1 MIIYLELFW
10 VFFITN
16 MLGYGGGPAII
27 PLVQHEVVEVFGWLT
42 DIEFAEMLA
51 MGNALPGPIITKMAG
66 YIGLMQGGVLG
77 AVVAILATIMPS
89 LFMMLGLMGILMRY
103 RESPQVK
110 RLTIYVRPTVAVLLG
125 TIALQLFMTSF
136 QMMPPIH
143 MIIITVAGYLSLER
157 FKIHPAIVVA
167 CALAY
172 GGVFLG

>member
-1 MIIYLELFW
+1 MIYLELFW

-27 PLVQHEVVEVFGWLT
+27 PLVQFEVVEVFGWLT
-42 DIEFAEMLA
+42 DVEFAEMLA
-51 MGNALPGPIITKMAG
+51 MGNTLPGPIITKMAG
-66 YIGLMQGGVLG
+66 HIGFMQAGVLG
-77 AVVAILATIMPS
+77 ATAALIATIMPS

-125 TIALQLFMTSF
+125 TIALQLFISSS

-143 MIIITVAGYLSLER
+143 LIIITIAGLLGLEK
-157 FKIHPAIVVA
+157 FKLHPAIVVA
-167 CALAY
+167 CALIY
-172 GGVFLG
+172 GAVFL

>member
-1 MIIYLELFW
+1 MIYLQLFW

-27 PLVQHEVVEVFGWLT
+27 PLVQFEVVEVLGWLT
-42 DIEFAEMLA
+42 DVEFAEMLA

-66 YIGLMQGGVLG
+66 YIGFMKAGVLG
-77 AVVAILATIMPS
+77 ATVALVATIMPS
-89 LFMMLGLMGILMRY
+89 LLMMLGLMGILMRY

-125 TIALQLFMTSF
+125 TIAIQLFVSSF
-136 QMMPPIH
+136 EMMPPIH
-143 MIIITVAGYLSLER
+143 LIILTIAGYLGLER
-157 FKIHPAIVVA
+157 FKVHPAIVVA

-172 GGVFLG
+172 GAVFLG

>member
-1 MIIYLELFW
+1 VIYLELFW

-27 PLVQHEVVEVFGWLT
+27 PLVQHEVVEVFSWMT
-42 DIEFAEMLA
+42 DVEFAEMLA

-66 YIGLMQGGVLG
+66 HIGLMKGGLLG
-77 AVVAILATIMPS
+77 AAVALIATVMPS

-103 RESPQVK
+103 RESTQVK

-125 TIALQLFMTSF
+125 TIALQLLISSS

-143 MIIITVAGYLSLER
+143 LIIITVAGYLALER

-167 CALAY
+167 CALIY
-172 GGVFLG
+172 GGIFLG